1 MVVILKYNVILKDEE
16 INKLLNIGY
25 ENIGQAIDVLKKTI
39 PNFDLK
45 DNKYQFMFEVATTVS
60 GKIENNDKDL
70 FCPNCNGKFVV
81 RTYAGDLYY
90 RLIMGTEAQ
99 KEVERQRF
107 ARMGLYSN
115 PWACE
120 DKNTIYYWCLN
131 CGIRWNGKDKDIL
144 EDERFL

>member
-1 MVVILKYNVILKDEE
+1 MKYKVILKDEE
-16 INKLLNIGY
+16 INKLLNINY
-25 ENIGQAIDVLKKTI
+25 ENIGQAIDILEKTI

-45 DNKYQFMFEVATTVS
+45 DNKYQFMFEIATTVS
-60 GKIENNDKDL
+60 GKIENNDEDL
-70 FCPNCNGKFVV
+70 FCPNCNGKYVV

-99 KEVERQRF
+99 KEVERQKF

-115 PWACE
+115 PWACAE
-120 DKNTIYYWCLN
+120 EFSRDYWCLN

-144 EDERFL
+144 ADERFL